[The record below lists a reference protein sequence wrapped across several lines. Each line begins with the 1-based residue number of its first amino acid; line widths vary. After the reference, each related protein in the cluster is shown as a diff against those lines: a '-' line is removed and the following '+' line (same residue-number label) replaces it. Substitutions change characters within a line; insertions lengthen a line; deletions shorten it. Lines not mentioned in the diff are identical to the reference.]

1 MIANFNHGGVSCLQ
15 TTKNK
20 FYNLSGLI
28 DYFDG
33 LSGNDI
39 GYFRKKNIVSIKEF
53 DFSRQTLV
61 RKIELR

>member
-1 MIANFNHGGVSCLQ
+1 MIANFNHGVSCLQ

-20 FYNLSGLI
+20 FYNLCLI
-28 DYFDG
+28 DYS
-33 LSGNDI
+33 LACRAMTSVI
-39 GYFRKKNIVSIKEF
+39 LEVNIVSIKEF